1 MCFLKVTILSMR
13 ERHPMPDDVMEV
25 LKSEKVLADF
35 EARPAYQ
42 RNDYV
47 GWITRAARD
56 ETRQKRIA
64 QMIDELHKGGVYM
77 KMEHPASSKK

>member
-1 MCFLKVTILSMR
+1 
-13 ERHPMPDDVMEV
+13 MPDDVMEA
-25 LKSEKVLADF
+25 LKTEKVLADF

-42 RNDYV
+42 RNDHV

-64 QMIDELHKGGVYM
+64 QMIDELRTGGVYM

>member
-1 MCFLKVTILSMR
+1 
-13 ERHPMPDDVMEV
+13 MPDDVMEV